1 VHSTQTA
8 ASQRQEEWVQ
18 REAATLQEVERLKKE
33 LELARRETDAV
44 SDLSGSLDKEVHVLD
59 STLAEKKKQMELL
72 VSAMK
77 EANLQSLIISPPAEE
92 LVDASGAP
100 HQRSGST
107 RRMIGSPR
115 QLENAAPTSKNPHGV
130 WV

>member
-1 VHSTQTA
+1 MA
-8 ASQRQEEWVQ
+8 
-18 REAATLQEVERLKKE
+18 EVERLKKE
-33 LELARRETDAV
+33 LELARRETDVV
-44 SDLSGSLDKEVHVLD
+44 SDLSGTLEKEVNTLD
-59 STLAEKKKQMELL
+59 SSLAEKKKQMEQL

-77 EANLQSLIISPPAEE
+77 EANLQSLIINPPEE
-92 LVDASGAP
+92 VVDGGA

>member
-1 VHSTQTA
+1 M
-8 ASQRQEEWVQ
+8 R
-18 REAATLQEVERLKKE
+18 REAMTLAEIERLKSE
-33 LELARRETDAV
+33 LEGTHEEIDMVAK
-44 SDLSGSLDKEVHVLD
+44 LSNTLDEEVNALEASL
-59 STLAEKKKQMELL
+59 TEKKKQMERL
-72 VSAMK
+72 VAAMK
-77 EANLQSLIISPPAEE
+77 EANLQSLSIQPPEE
-92 LVDASGAP
+92 LIDGGA

>member
-1 VHSTQTA
+1 MEELHATQLQMN
-8 ASQRQEEWVQ
+8 QRQEEWIQ
-18 REAATLQEVERLKKE
+18 REATTVAEIERLKKE
-33 LELARRETDAV
+33 LESARRDTDAV
-44 SDLSGSLDKEVHVLD
+44 SDLSGSLDKEVCSLEA
-59 STLAEKKKQMELL
+59 TLADKKKQMERL

-77 EANLQSLIISPPAEE
+77 EANLQSLTIQPTDE
-92 LVDASGAP
+92 LVDGGT
-100 HQRSGST
+100 HYRSGST